1 MLLDPRTCNCLLI
14 EDRPDLRKEAT
25 QLLKAEYVKFGL
37 RTIAYAAEKEAVKNG
52 PGVIDVDAAK
62 APRPRIDAAA
72 PSAFTDESSSDD
84 EDGDARAPLPPS
96 EKEIV
101 ELRRKDLEAE
111 FE

>member
-1 MLLDPRTCNCLLI
+1 MAC
-14 EDRPDLRKEAT
+14 
-25 QLLKAEYVKFGL
+25 
-37 RTIAYAAEKEAVKNG
+37 AYAAEKEAVKNG
-52 PGVIDVDAAK
+52 HGVIDVDAAK

-84 EDGDARAPLPPS
+84 EDGDTRAPLPPS

-111 FE
+111 FEKVFKRWRSVSRKIDCAAAASSILRFAISAKSP